1 LAAILAEQI
10 KAGGFIYTS
19 TDCVELALDM
29 KATLLHVVDCHG
41 APCFRQCTDAEG
53 EMLAARVH
61 LKTMAVPHSNGA
73 SQIKQAD
80 QPSEPLETVPSDQPS
95 EPLETVPSDQPS
107 EPLET
112 VPSDRWLTR
121 NPFGIPSERETVC
134 EEFGRQVLRAI
145 FVRLPRSTACVAMV

>member
-80 QPSEPLETVPSDQPS
+80 QPSEPLETVPSD
-95 EPLETVPSDQPS
+95 
-107 EPLET
+107 
-112 VPSDRWLTR
+112 RWLTR